1 MTLQRPDYN
10 NSIVNL
16 SCSVLKYFNVPGI
29 RHSTLPE
36 ADRILEERK
45 PRNVVVLLF
54 DAMGISILK
63 RHLPEDSFTRQHV
76 IKTITSTFPPTTVAA
91 TTAVNSGLTPFE
103 TGWLGWISY
112 FREIDDNIL
121 TFFNTLQSDGEK
133 QAAPNHLTY
142 SLIPYKTLSM
152 QIRETNPDVTCMAFS
167 PFKTHPIDPTIIT
180 KSVRDNMD
188 NILAMTKENGRHM
201 IYGYWPDPD
210 HTMHD
215 LGVDDPRITPI
226 LEDIDSNLEYLYKNI
241 NKDDTAVFAIADHSQ
256 INAKWFC
263 LCDYPDIRELLRHP
277 HSIEGRCASF
287 MVKDGKQDEFRNLF
301 NKHFGGHF
309 QLMTHDEFLQSG
321 LLGSGVPHPRTD
333 GFVGDFVAVATDEYC
348 IGETHEDAEMI
359 GIHAGLTKEEMEVP
373 LIAF

>member
-1 MTLQRPDYN
+1 MIQRPDYS

-16 SCSVLKYFNVPGI
+16 SCSVLKYFKVPNV
-29 RHSTLPE
+29 RHSTLQE
-36 ADRILEERK
+36 ADKLLEERM

-54 DAMGISILK
+54 DAMGISILE
-63 RHLPEDSFTRQHV
+63 RHLSKDSFTRLHV
-76 IKTITSTFPPTTVAA
+76 IKTISSTFPPTTVAA
-91 TTAVNSGLTPFE
+91 TTAVNSGLTPLE

-112 FREIDDNIL
+112 FREIDDNIV
-121 TFFNTLQSDGEK
+121 TFFNTLQTDGDR

-142 SLIPYKTLSM
+142 SHVPYKTLSM
-152 QIRETNPDVTCMAFS
+152 QIRETNPDVNCMACS

-180 KSVRDNMD
+180 KSVRENMD
-188 NILAMTKENGRHM
+188 NILRLSKQPGPHM
-201 IYGYWPDPD
+201 LYGYWPDPD
-210 HTMHD
+210 HMMHE

-226 LEDIDSNLEYLYKNI
+226 LQEIDTNLQYLYENMDKT
-241 NKDDTAVFAIADHSQ
+241 DTLVFCIADHSQ

-263 LCDYPDIRELLRHP
+263 LCDYPDIQAILKHQ
-277 HSIEGRCASF
+277 HSIEARCASF
-287 MVKDGKQDEFRNLF
+287 MVKDGKQEDFVKLFR
-301 NKHFGGHF
+301 KHFKDHF
-309 QLMTHDEFLQSG
+309 LLMTHDEFLSSG

-348 IGETHEDAEMI
+348 IGETHEDSEMI